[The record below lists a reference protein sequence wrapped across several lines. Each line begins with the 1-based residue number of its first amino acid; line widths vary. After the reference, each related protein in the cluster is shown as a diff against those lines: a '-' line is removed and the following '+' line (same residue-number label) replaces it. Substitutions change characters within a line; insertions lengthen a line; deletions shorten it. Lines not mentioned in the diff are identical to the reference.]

1 MSSRLETGR
10 NERKELEADG
20 FPDTSGARGEAV
32 VSVEDPLP
40 QNTTGNNFTL
50 SVPDKNPLL

>member
-20 FPDTSGARGEAV
+20 FPDTSGARGEAA

-40 QNTTGNNFTL
+40 
-50 SVPDKNPLL
+50 PKYYRK